1 MSKHFLARCLA
12 TPWAMDVPAAE
23 AFSRVLVRAYMRKDG
38 LPVALS
44 HEGGEHEPATPR
56 AAVSKVAGQQ
66 VAGTN
71 IAIVSVMGAL
81 VAHASDLGPCEGGM
95 SYDSVRGQLRA
106 AQADNSV
113 GQILMVFDT
122 PGGSVF
128 GCPELAEDIRTSGK
142 PIVGLANYCA
152 ASAGYWMLSACSE
165 VYVSPSGQVGSIGV
179 WMAHQD
185 VSGAMEQEGIVTTL
199 ISAGKFKVEGN
210 PYQPLGDDAR
220 ANMQASVDDFYTG
233 FVKAVAKGRGVSVDT
248 VRTGM
253 GQGRMLSAKDAL
265 AEKMVD
271 GVMTFDEVVA
281 SMQRKARK
289 PVSSAKARAQAE
301 IDIAAL

>member
-1 MSKHFLARCLA
+1 MSKHFLAMCLA
-12 TPWAMDVPAAE
+12 TPWAMDPAYIK
-23 AFSRVLVRAYMRKDG
+23 SYSDILIGAYRRKDG

-56 AAVSKVAGQQ
+56 AAVSKVSQQAAGS
-66 VAGTN
+66 N
-71 IAIVSVMGAL
+71 IAVVNVMGAL
-81 VAHASDLGPCEGGM
+81 VSHASDLGPCEGGM

-106 AQADNSV
+106 AQADDSV
-113 GQILMVFDT
+113 GQILMLFDT

-128 GCPELAEDIRTSGK
+128 GCPELADDIRNSSK
-142 PIVGLANYCA
+142 PVVGLANYCA

-210 PYQPLGDDAR
+210 PYEALSDDAK
-220 ANMQASVDDFYTG
+220 ASMQASVDDFYTG
-233 FVKAVAKGRGVSVDT
+233 FVKAVAKGRGVSVDA
-248 VRTGM
+248 VRNGM

-289 PVSSAKARAQAE
+289 PGSSAKARAQAE
-301 IDIAAL
+301 IDIASA